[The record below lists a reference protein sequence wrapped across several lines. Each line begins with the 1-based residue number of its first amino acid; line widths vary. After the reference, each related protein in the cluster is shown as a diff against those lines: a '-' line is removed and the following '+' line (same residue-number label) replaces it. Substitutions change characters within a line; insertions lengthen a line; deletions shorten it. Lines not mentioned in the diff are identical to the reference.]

1 MKLYMIRHGESC
13 ANRDGLFSLPTV
25 PLTENGIRD
34 AESVGR
40 MLKGHAF
47 DRVLVSPYLRA
58 QQTQQYAMPG
68 VEAEIVDDLH
78 ECDCGRLE
86 GHPMDEMRARY
97 EHLSEDMRREDYT
110 SYGGEDYE
118 NMRRR
123 VRSLMDYVLSLECE
137 TVVAFSHCGLILTF
151 FDEIMDRPGKI
162 GRNINCRNGS
172 INVFEYRNGKWRV
185 DAMNIT
191 EHPL

>member
-1 MKLYMIRHGESC
+1 MKLYMIRHGESY
-13 ANRDGLFSLPTV
+13 ANREGLFSLPTV
-25 PLTENGIRD
+25 SLTENGIRD

-40 MLKGHAF
+40 MIRGMTF

-58 QQTQQYAMPG
+58 QETQRYAMPG
-68 VEAEIVDDLH
+68 VAAEIVDDLH
-78 ECDCGRLE
+78 ECDCGSLE
-86 GHPMDEMRARY
+86 GQPMAEMRERY
-97 EHLSEDMRREDYT
+97 ATLAEDTRIEDYT
-110 SYGGEDYE
+110 RYGGEDYA

-137 TVVAFSHCGLILTF
+137 TVIAFSHCGLILTF
-151 FDEIMDRPGKI
+151 FDEVMDRPGKV

-172 INVFEYRNGKWRV
+172 INVFEYRKGKWRV

-191 EHPL
+191 EHL